1 MAGIIPGPTGDAI
14 TGFDAA
20 LDALEIALAI
30 LAESPIP
37 LLDVIALIVDIIL
50 EILPF
55 FAGKPR
61 ELSTL
66 TVAQRL
72 MHSQNFAVGLLGAE
86 FMRLLRDENIVLS
99 SSDHAS
105 QEKLGWSRVQA
116 YTNLVNQGLDHAK
129 AKSLID
135 GVILQTSSATQP
147 LPKELHQRMDSKQ
160 HLWGSQRVLDH
171 YNAQYNKWLQQG
183 KTIEEATKKAMRW
196 LYNNENIHDLW
207 YIQTKQDKPTKLPPW
222 NKNPP
227 VPKEPAPQAGE
238 CTDPCL
244 GGVIGAMNSLLATVT
259 LISTTITKESGD
271 AATQWKLCCDEL
283 MQRLDAITK
292 ALEGKGGSPDATD
305 LKPLIDELEKIR
317 AGARDTSIDEMIKT
331 AISDGLIDPQLGQLA
346 GT

>member
-1 MAGIIPGPTGDAI
+1 MAGFIPGPTGDAI

-30 LAESPIP
+30 MAESPIP
-37 LLDVIALIVDIIL
+37 ILDVIALILDIIL

-55 FAGKPR
+55 FSGKPR

-99 SSDHAS
+99 SSDASS
-105 QEKLGWSRVQA
+105 QEKLGWSRVQC

-129 AKSLID
+129 AKKLVD
-135 GVILQTSSATQP
+135 DVILQTSSATQP
-147 LPKELHQRMDSKQ
+147 LPKELHQRMDPKQ
-160 HLWGSQRVLDH
+160 QLWGSQRVLDH
-171 YNAQYNKWLQQG
+171 YNAQYNKALQQG
-183 KTIEEATKKAMRW
+183 KTIDEATKKAMRW
-196 LYNNENIHDLW
+196 LYNNENLHDLW
-207 YIQTKQDKPTKLPPW
+207 YIQTKADKPTKLPPW

-227 VPKEPAPQAGE
+227 VPKEPAPQPGP

-244 GGVIGAMNSLLATVT
+244 TGVISSINSLLSTVT

-271 AATQWKLCCDEL
+271 AADQWKLCCDEL
-283 MQRLDAITK
+283 MQRLDAIAK
-292 ALEGKGGSPDATD
+292 ALLSNPTGHSGTD
-305 LKPLIDELEKIR
+305 LKPLVEELEKIR
-317 AGARDTSIDEMIKT
+317 KDDSAAPSRAVVKQMAK
-331 AISDGLIDPQLGQLA
+331 DGLISAELAQLI
-346 GT
+346 TT